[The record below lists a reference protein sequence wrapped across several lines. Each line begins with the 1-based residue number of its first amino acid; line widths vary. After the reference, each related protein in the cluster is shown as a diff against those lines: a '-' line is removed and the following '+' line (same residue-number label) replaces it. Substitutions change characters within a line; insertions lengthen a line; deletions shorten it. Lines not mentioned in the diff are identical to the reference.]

1 MFLAASVALQQD
13 LYSAQE
19 GGEVQVCA
27 VISNVPAG
35 DLECH
40 VVANLSASD
49 GNAGKWWYLDFCSVV
64 RISCIF
70 MLSRDREGLLGE
82 RVAKKSPEHVGCEFS
97 C

>member
-13 LYSAQE
+13 LYSAEE

-35 DLECH
+35 GLECP

-49 GNAGKWWYLDFCSVV
+49 GNAGKWLRFLLRSTYLMY
-64 RISCIF
+64 I
-70 MLSRDREGLLGE
+70 
-82 RVAKKSPEHVGCEFS
+82 HVI
-97 C
+97 